1 MLRNITTAPKSKK
14 HNHCTDQINYDCFFC
29 MAPKTQKIFSQ
40 DLKVETKIPDMF
52 I

>member
-1 MLRNITTAPKSKK
+1 MTAFFAWHRK
-14 HNHCTDQINYDCFFC
+14 HE
-29 MAPKTQKIFSQ
+29 KIFSQ